1 MILKSDLRKN
11 IKKKINDALATK
23 ELDREK
29 ESYRICKDLLASDFY
44 KNSVAVFAYMA
55 LNDEV
60 CLDFLLKN
68 AFKDGKKVFIPKCDE
83 QTLALNDG
91 IMAFY
96 EIKNINETSAGY
108 MGILEP
114 KNKDYNSLQDKYLNS
129 SAVILVPGRAFTLS
143 GLRLGRGKGFYDKY
157 FARHCQNKNE
167 SLVIAGVCFPQQ
179 IVDEVPVNKN
189 DFKMDCIFY

>member
-1 MILKSDLRKN
+1 MLLKSDLRKI

-44 KNSVAVFAYMA
+44 KKATVIFAYMA

-60 CLDFLLKN
+60 CLDFFLKN

-83 QTLALNDG
+83 QTQNDG

-96 EIKNINETSAGY
+96 EIKNVNETSAGY

-114 KNKDYNSLQDKYLNS
+114 EVKNYNSLQDKYLNS
-129 SAVILVPGRAFTLS
+129 SAMVLVPGRAFTLS

-179 IVDEVPVNKN
+179 IVDEIPVDKN
-189 DFKMDCIFY
+189 DFKMDCIFF

>member
-1 MILKSDLRKN
+1 MLLKSDLRKI

-29 ESYRICKDLLASDFY
+29 ESLRICKDLLVSDFY
-44 KNSVAVFAYMA
+44 KKAEAIFAYMA

-68 AFKDGKKVFIPKCDE
+68 AFKDGKKVFVPKCDE
-83 QTLALNDG
+83 QSQNDG

-96 EIKNINETSAGY
+96 EIKNFNETSAGY

-114 KNKDYNSLQDKYLNS
+114 EVKDYNSLQDKYLNS
-129 SAVILVPGRAFTLS
+129 SAMVLVPGRAFTLS

-157 FARHCQNKNE
+157 FARHCQNKND

-179 IVDEVPVNKN
+179 IVDEIPVDKN
-189 DFKMDCIFY
+189 DFKMDCIFC

>member
-1 MILKSDLRKN
+1 MLLKSDLRKI

-29 ESYRICKDLLASDFY
+29 ESLRICRDLLTSDFY
-44 KNSVAVFAYMA
+44 KKAEAIFAYMA

-68 AFKDGKKVFIPKCDE
+68 AFKDGKKVFIPKCDGQS
-83 QTLALNDG
+83 QTDG

-96 EIKNINETSAGY
+96 EIKNFNETSAGY

-114 KNKDYNSLQDKYLNS
+114 EVKDYNSLQDKYLNS
-129 SAVILVPGRAFTLS
+129 SAMVLVPGRAFTLS

-179 IVDEVPVNKN
+179 IVDEIPIDKN
-189 DFKMDCIFY
+189 DFKMDCIFC

>member
-1 MILKSDLRKN
+1 MLLKSDLRKI
-11 IKKKINDALATK
+11 IKKKINDALAAK

-29 ESYRICKDLLASDFY
+29 ESHRICRDLLASDFY
-44 KNSVAVFAYMA
+44 KNAEAVFAYMA

-83 QTLALNDG
+83 QSQNDG
-91 IMAFY
+91 IMTFY
-96 EIKNINETSAGY
+96 EIKNVNETSAGY

-114 KNKDYNSLQDKYLNS
+114 EIKDYNSLQDKYLNS
-129 SAVILVPGRAFTLS
+129 SALILVPGRAFTLS

-179 IVDEVPVNKN
+179 IVDEIPVDKN
-189 DFKMDCIFY
+189 DFKMDCIFF